1 MIEKFSD
8 IKLLAMDCDGVL
20 TDGGIYISDDGIESR
35 KFNVKDGAWLRIW
48 KRLGLETAIITGK
61 ESDALAKRASDLEID
76 YLYQKAHYKAE
87 AFEKL
92 LADSSMGSHQMV
104 YIGDDI
110 IDLPVMRQVG
120 FSVAVADAVDQ
131 VKQQADWVTSRN
143 GGQGAVQET
152 IDYLLEKMGL
162 RDEALERYLNKDL
175 STKTQ

>member
-1 MIEKFSD
+1 MIENFSD

-20 TDGGIYISDDGIESR
+20 TDGGIYIGDDGTESR

-61 ESDALAKRASDLEID
+61 ESDALARRAKDLNID

-92 LADSSMGSHQMV
+92 LADSSLAARQMV

-110 IDLPVMRQVG
+110 IDLPVMREVG
-120 FSVAVADAVDQ
+120 FSVAVADAVDE
-131 VKQQADWVTSRN
+131 VKQLADWVTSRN

-152 IDYLLEKMGL
+152 IHYLLEKMGL
-162 RDEALERYLNKDL
+162 RNQALQRYHNKDL